1 MRKIVHEESK
11 KIIEEAKP
19 VILKEAKEQLRE
31 EIREEIEAE
40 EAKRW
45 EAKFAEFTENLLA
58 GHFGA
63 GIKHENELPL
73 PPEEKVP
80 AMPVNEAVKGV
91 LNKIARNFA
100 AAQSR
105 KKKKLE
111 SVDALE
117 EKKDYESVHSVEY
130 PEKNKASKSVNVP
143 EKKKWT
149 YMVGDPEIDCKLV
162 LGSVDNIVAHAT
174 IMESG
179 DDPEVVIHE
188 RPLGDDNRRVSVYYA
203 IDEKAKVP
211 FPVEDEIVTVKHA
224 MGSWVASPKDLIIL
238 PNEKLG
244 VDKVSKKKRK
254 RSELA
259 VQMEETDV
267 TLAKLAPNLSGP
279 YEMLCT
285 AFKDGQELSSNIE
298 HEVFGY
304 ICSSYITGN
313 DVVVIATM
321 EKVTGN
327 LIASYQRYLYS
338 KLEAYRMVDMVAFVH
353 PSQIGA
359 VGCGTGTQR
368 TENIAKRLATAKP
381 GQVFMVPYNSGDHW
395 TLTVVDPDNDTVYF
409 MDPVRRRI
417 PCGDWGMPFQPSDK
431 ECGYYVMGY
440 MREIIE
446 DKDTSRFVT
455 KWDKR
460 GSCKYTREYLDE
472 VRNEWADFAVKKYV
486 KEP

>member
-1 MRKIVHEESK
+1 MGMNDILTQALETPEHSGRVRGVGGHITPHEYFGLPNLRKQSFEARMRKIVHEESK

-63 GIKHENELPL
+63 GIKHGTPLSGQGSSHTMEEGVSVPNLEAENTRQKSLFQKKENELPL

-80 AMPVNEAVKGV
+80 AVPVNEAVKGV
-91 LNKIARNFA
+91 LNKITRNFA

-111 SVDALE
+111 SVDAPE

-149 YMVGDPEIDCKLV
+149 YMVGDPEIDCKLAV
-162 LGSVDNIVAHAT
+162 GSVDNIVAHAT

-179 DDPEVVIHE
+179 DDPEAVIHG

-224 MGSWVASPKDLIIL
+224 MGSWVAWPKDLIIL
-238 PNEKLG
+238 PNE
-244 VDKVSKKKRK
+244 VKV
-254 RSELA
+254 
-259 VQMEETDV
+259 
-267 TLAKLAPNLSGP
+267 
-279 YEMLCT
+279 
-285 AFKDGQELSSNIE
+285 
-298 HEVFGY
+298 
-304 ICSSYITGN
+304 
-313 DVVVIATM
+313 
-321 EKVTGN
+321 
-327 LIASYQRYLYS
+327 
-338 KLEAYRMVDMVAFVH
+338 
-353 PSQIGA
+353 
-359 VGCGTGTQR
+359 
-368 TENIAKRLATAKP
+368 
-381 GQVFMVPYNSGDHW
+381 
-395 TLTVVDPDNDTVYF
+395 
-409 MDPVRRRI
+409 
-417 PCGDWGMPFQPSDK
+417 
-431 ECGYYVMGY
+431 
-440 MREIIE
+440 
-446 DKDTSRFVT
+446 
-455 KWDKR
+455 
-460 GSCKYTREYLDE
+460 
-472 VRNEWADFAVKKYV
+472 
-486 KEP
+486 

>member
-1 MRKIVHEESK
+1 MGMNDILTQALETPEHSGRVRGVGGHITPHEYFGLPNLRKQSFEARMRKIVHEESK

-63 GIKHENELPL
+63 GIKHGTPLSGQGSSHTMEEGVSVPNLEAENTRQKSLFQKKENELPL

-80 AMPVNEAVKGV
+80 AVPVNEAVKGV
-91 LNKIARNFA
+91 LNKITRNFA

-111 SVDALE
+111 SVDAPE

-162 LGSVDNIVAHAT
+162 VGSVDNIVAHAT

-179 DDPEVVIHE
+179 DDPEAVIHG

-224 MGSWVASPKDLIIL
+224 MGSWVAWPKDLIIL
-238 PNEKLG
+238 PNE
-244 VDKVSKKKRK
+244 VKV
-254 RSELA
+254 
-259 VQMEETDV
+259 
-267 TLAKLAPNLSGP
+267 
-279 YEMLCT
+279 
-285 AFKDGQELSSNIE
+285 
-298 HEVFGY
+298 
-304 ICSSYITGN
+304 
-313 DVVVIATM
+313 
-321 EKVTGN
+321 
-327 LIASYQRYLYS
+327 
-338 KLEAYRMVDMVAFVH
+338 
-353 PSQIGA
+353 
-359 VGCGTGTQR
+359 
-368 TENIAKRLATAKP
+368 
-381 GQVFMVPYNSGDHW
+381 
-395 TLTVVDPDNDTVYF
+395 
-409 MDPVRRRI
+409 
-417 PCGDWGMPFQPSDK
+417 
-431 ECGYYVMGY
+431 
-440 MREIIE
+440 
-446 DKDTSRFVT
+446 
-455 KWDKR
+455 
-460 GSCKYTREYLDE
+460 
-472 VRNEWADFAVKKYV
+472 
-486 KEP
+486 